1 MNQPSPCPQCRSD
14 RVWARAALGA
24 YGITHVA
31 FCPGCARA
39 ATLCGRCGGELMLV
53 RQSSW
58 AWAGRP
64 RVESVLQCPTCRQAA
79 GAFPSHALPGG
90 PEVPSGAVPPAGG
103 AAGTAAGSRG
113 ALPSASV
120 PRAAIGR
127 FVSDRPAPPLMQR
140 VADEVEGSSVERYQ
154 RRRQMVGLIQEAAR
168 RADALARLE
177 IELGR
182 LGDQP
187 AEG

>member
-1 MNQPSPCPQCRSD
+1 MNQPSPCPQCHSD

-39 ATLCGRCGGELMLV
+39 ATLCGRCGGELVLV

-64 RVESVLQCPTCRQAA
+64 RVETVLQCPTCRQMAGSVGRAAPAATPDMPKPAGTGVAPSPLSARRAADA
-79 GAFPSHALPGG
+79 GA
-90 PEVPSGAVPPAGG
+90 
-103 AAGTAAGSRG
+103 
-113 ALPSASV
+113 V

-127 FVSDRPAPPLMQR
+127 LVSDKPAPALMQR
-140 VADEVEGSSVERYQ
+140 VADEVESGAVERYV
-154 RRRQMVGLIQEAAR
+154 RRRTFVGLLDEAAR
-168 RADALARLE
+168 RADAMARLE
-177 IELGR
+177 IELSR
-182 LGDQP
+182 LD
-187 AEG
+187 ARRES